1 MLFRMVT
8 AWKIQDYRGI
18 VSNLSR
24 YTIARTPPKPM
35 KLRWRVTKGERREE
49 LGFPEF
55 HRDTWVILRL
65 IESRIAGV
73 KISSALCAPQ
83 QVHKEPALRRTADCG
98 LTEGGLSLKWNRPT
112 CERPLELLDLVL
124 YLVSFLFRMRSWYI
138 FIPTIRSFLLLLLL
152 PVRESDFWFDVKFKE
167 RKRGEKEG
175 SCFENFRELIIIFHF
190 YYNLN
195 SLEILFRRDCKCY
208 NFSNISFIY

>member
-1 MLFRMVT
+1 MENPGLPGNRVELVPIYDCAHATKTHEITLAGNEGGEEGGTRFSR
-8 AWKIQDYRGI
+8 
-18 VSNLSR
+18 VSSG
-24 YTIARTPPKPM
+24 Y
-35 KLRWRVTKGERREE
+35 
-49 LGFPEF
+49 LGDSPSN
-55 HRDTWVILRL
+55 W
-65 IESRIAGV
+65 IAGV

-83 QVHKEPALRRTADCG
+83 QVHKEPALNALRRTADCG